1 MIHIFKV
8 YVFQKRFQRKAMIH
22 HLLKINGNL
31 KKVMKEGLSALI
43 IELKCHTILL
53 MS

>member
-8 YVFQKRFQRKAMIH
+8 FVFQKRFLKKAMVH
-22 HLLKINGNL
+22 HTLKINSNVKL
-31 KKVMKEGLSALI
+31 MKERLSALI